1 MVVSFRKAKNENF
14 LARVLDGKDADFQ
27 KRVLAIAV
35 EHGLKTSD
43 PLFLVMLATGQLQV
57 LLEDKPSELY
67 RFFLSL
73 PQIEWRWESSR

>member
-1 MVVSFRKAKNENF
+1 MVVSLRKAKNENF

-43 PLFLVMLATGQLQV
+43 PLFL
-57 LLEDKPSELY
+57 
-67 RFFLSL
+67 SL
-73 PQIEWRWESSR
+73 IHI